1 MMKISIGE
9 LKEIVTRYNLQPC
22 RVKGTQIV
30 NIRKSPSGRFE
41 DIDWDTFERI
51 LRSRGLAVYK
61 AQDSDFLKIMKDR

>member
-1 MMKISIGE
+1 MPMMKISIEE

-51 LRSRGLAVYK
+51 
-61 AQDSDFLKIMKDR
+61 